1 MTRSGK
7 GRGSGRGQGDGPSR
21 GKAGATG
28 GRGLHVRVKT
38 ARGRKLSSTRWL
50 QRQLND
56 PFVRAAREA
65 GYRSRAAYKLV
76 ELDDRFH
83 FLKPSGR
90 VLDLGAAP
98 GAWTQVALE
107 RINPRGQ
114 GGKRGAVFALDRVE
128 MEPLEGATI
137 VTLDVQD
144 EGALE
149 AVRRELGGPV
159 DAILSDMAAPAT
171 GHTGTDHLRIM
182 ALCEAACD
190 LALHLLRPGGTLV
203 VKVLQGG
210 AEAGL
215 LAQMKKDFAS
225 VKHVKPK
232 ASRSDSAEIYA
243 VAMGFR
249 GVPKVEG

>member
-1 MTRSGK
+1 MARSSK
-7 GRGSGRGQGDGPSR
+7 GRGSRSGGPPR
-21 GKAGATG
+21 GKGGTTG

-50 QRQLND
+50 ERQLND

-65 GYRSRAAYKLV
+65 GYRSRAAFKLV

-83 FLKPSGR
+83 FLKPGGR

-98 GAWTQVALE
+98 GAWTQVALA
-107 RINPRGQ
+107 RVSPVGQ
-114 GGKRGAVFALDRVE
+114 GDKRGAVFAVDLEE
-128 MEPLEGATI
+128 MESLDG
-137 VTLDVQD
+137 VTNLVLDVRD
-144 EGALE
+144 EDALE
-149 AVRRELGGPV
+149 VLRSELGGSV
-159 DAILSDMAAPAT
+159 DAVLSDMAAPTT

-182 ALCEAACD
+182 ALCEAAHD
-190 LALHLLRPGGTLV
+190 LARHLLRPGGALV

-249 GVPKVEG
+249 ADPKVED

>member
-1 MTRSGK
+1 M
-7 GRGSGRGQGDGPSR
+7 
-21 GKAGATG
+21 GKAGGSRG
-28 GRGLHVRVKT
+28 GSRRGNAAIPGDRGLHVRVKT

-56 PFVRAAREA
+56 PFVRAAGVA
-65 GYRSRAAYKLV
+65 GYRSRAAYKLI
-76 ELDDRFH
+76 ELDDRFR
-83 FLKPSGR
+83 FLNPGAR

-107 RINPRGQ
+107 RVNQ
-114 GGKRGAVFALDRVE
+114 GSQRGAVFAIDLQE
-128 MEPLEGATI
+128 MEPMEGATLL
-137 VTLDVQD
+137 TLDVRD

-149 AVRRELGGPV
+149 TLRREMGGPV
-159 DAILSDMAAPAT
+159 DALLSDMAAPAT
-171 GHTGTDHLRIM
+171 GHTGTDHIRIL

-190 LALHLLRPGGTLV
+190 LAPYLLRPGGTLV

-215 LAQMKKDFAS
+215 LAQLKKDFAS

-243 VAMGFR
+243 VAAGFR
-249 GVPKVEG
+249 GDLKVED

>member
-1 MTRSGK
+1 MTGSGK
-7 GRGSGRGQGDGPSR
+7 GRGGRG
-21 GKAGATG
+21 GKTGTSG

-56 PFVRAAREA
+56 PFVRAARED
-65 GYRSRAAYKLV
+65 GYRSRAAYKLI

-83 FLKPSGR
+83 FLKPGGR

-107 RINPRGQ
+107 RINQ
-114 GGKRGAVFALDRVE
+114 GGQRGTVVAVDLQE
-128 MEPLEGATI
+128 MEPLEGAT
-137 VTLDVQD
+137 VLTLDAQAED
-144 EGALE
+144 ALE
-149 AVRRELGGPV
+149 QMRGALGGPV
-159 DAILSDMAAPAT
+159 DALLSDMAAPAT
-171 GHTGTDHLRIM
+171 GHTGTDHLRVI
-182 ALCEAACD
+182 ALCEAAND

-249 GVPKVEG
+249 GDSKVKD

>member
-1 MTRSGK
+1 MGK
-7 GRGSGRGQGDGPSR
+7 ARGSRGGSSR
-21 GKAGATG
+21 GNAAAPG

-56 PFVRAAREA
+56 PFVRAAGEA
-65 GYRSRAAYKLV
+65 GYRSRSAYKLI
-76 ELDDRFH
+76 ELDDRFR
-83 FLKPSGR
+83 FLKPGAR

-107 RINPRGQ
+107 RVNQGGQEGQ
-114 GGKRGAVFALDRVE
+114 GGQSKKLGAVFAIDLQE
-128 MEPLEGATI
+128 MEPMEGATLL
-137 VTLDVQD
+137 TLDVRD

-149 AVRRELGGPV
+149 TLRREIGGPV
-159 DAILSDMAAPAT
+159 DALLSDMAAPAT
-171 GHTGTDHLRIM
+171 GHTGTDHIRIL

-190 LALHLLRPGGTLV
+190 LAPYLLRPGGTLV

-215 LAQMKKDFAS
+215 LAQLKKDFAG

-243 VAMGFR
+243 VATGFR
-249 GVPKVEG
+249 GDLKVED